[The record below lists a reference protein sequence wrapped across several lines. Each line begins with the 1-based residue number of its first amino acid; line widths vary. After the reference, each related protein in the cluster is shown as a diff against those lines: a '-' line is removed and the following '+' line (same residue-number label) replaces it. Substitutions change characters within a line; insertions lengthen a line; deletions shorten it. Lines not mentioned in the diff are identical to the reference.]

1 MTELWLVRHGQTD
14 WNVEGR
20 YNGQED
26 TPLNEVGVRQAEET
40 AGKLAGES
48 FTAVYASDLQRAYR
62 TAEIITAR
70 LGLPIQTDT
79 RLREIHQGEFQGML
93 VTEIS
98 ERYAVVMQQWHANPA
113 TAHAPG
119 GESVTQVAARLA
131 AAADDIARAH
141 PGERVLVVSHGMAL
155 ATLIARARGI
165 PLERAYT
172 LIPENASPVVIEW
185 EERRGPNPPAPLPL
199 P

>member
-26 TPLNEVGVRQAEET
+26 TPLNETGIRQAQE
-40 AGKLAGES
+40 AAARLAGET
-48 FTAVYASDLQRAYR
+48 FAAVYSSDLQRAYR
-62 TAEIITAR
+62 TAQIITTR
-70 LGLPIQTDT
+70 LGLPIQVDT
-79 RLREIHQGEFQGML
+79 RLREIHQGEFQGLL
-93 VTEIS
+93 VSEIA
-98 ERYAVVMQQWHANPA
+98 ERFAVVMQQWHASPA

-119 GESVTQVAARLA
+119 GETVVQVSARVA

-155 ATLIARARGI
+155 ATLIARVRGV
-165 PLERAYT
+165 PYERVYT
-172 LIPENASPVVIEW
+172 LIPENATPVIIEW
-185 EERRGPNPPAPLPL
+185 DVEKRT
-199 P
+199 